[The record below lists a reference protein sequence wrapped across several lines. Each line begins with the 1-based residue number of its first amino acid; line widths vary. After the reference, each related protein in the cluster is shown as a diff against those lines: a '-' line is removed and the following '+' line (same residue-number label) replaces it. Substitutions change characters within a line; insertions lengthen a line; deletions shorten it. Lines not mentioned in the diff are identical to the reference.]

1 MAASV
6 SISWE
11 GTGKINCFGTEG
23 LINTFNLLE
32 TKENKTMTK
41 VTTLL
46 LASLVVVVLA
56 GANHAQL
63 FIEDYDTFS
72 TWAGADG
79 DVESGRAQ

>member
-1 MAASV
+1 
-6 SISWE
+6 
-11 GTGKINCFGTEG
+11 
-23 LINTFNLLE
+23 
-32 TKENKTMTK
+32 MTK

-63 FIEDYDTFS
+63 FIEDFDTFS
-72 TWAGADG
+72 TWSGADG